1 MYSSVLTEVRSSHLI
16 TRQQLALDSEW
27 RITILNP
34 FPILLLV
41 RGGSS
46 LLAVRL
52 SLSRLSVLQANF
64 LSLWLDPLGST
75 LGLIHPSFRPLLAR
89 ARNSLQSLG
98 CIAF

>member
-64 LSLWLDPLGST
+64 LSLWLDP
-75 LGLIHPSFRPLLAR
+75 
-89 ARNSLQSLG
+89 
-98 CIAF
+98 